1 MKVPEDFCI
10 VAFLFLKQHEL
21 TYKDVYRYFTTD
33 IYSIYIY
40 CIYQLIYVF
49 IIFIYIIFF
58 WHDKD
63 ILDHRNIIGIFVTK

>member
-1 MKVPEDFCI
+1 MKVPEDFCT

-49 IIFIYIIFF
+49 IIYIYNIF

-63 ILDHRNIIGIFVTK
+63 ILDHRNIIGIFDTK